1 MGLMRAEL
9 IAVGSE
15 LVHFS
20 MRDTNSDWLT
30 ERLLGLGI
38 RVASRRAIE
47 DDENHIA
54 FAVSQAM
61 ERSPLVLVCG
71 GLGPTE
77 DDLTRAGIA
86 RALDRPL
93 VRDDAVSADLER
105 RFRERGRRFTPEQA
119 RQAYRP
125 EGAEWLPN
133 PLGTAP
139 GFVVDRDDHLVFA
152 LPGVPAELEMMFDA
166 GVAPRVRV
174 RFTGQTIAHR
184 VFRVSRRTE
193 SSLDAAI
200 RDLYGEPGL
209 TVTVLARS
217 TGLEVLATVETD
229 DAAESVRRLDALDG
243 ALVERLGSIICK
255 RSKPTDG

>member
-1 MGLMRAEL
+1 MRAEL

-86 RALDRPL
+86 RLGWLLSRDL
-93 VRDDAVSADLER
+93 V
-105 RFRERGRRFTPEQA
+105 Q
-119 RQAYRP
+119 
-125 EGAEWLPN
+125 
-133 PLGTAP
+133 
-139 GFVVDRDDHLVFA
+139 
-152 LPGVPAELEMMFDA
+152 MFDFQKN
-166 GVAPRVRV
+166 VAV
-174 RFTGQTIAHR
+174 Q
-184 VFRVSRRTE
+184 
-193 SSLDAAI
+193 
-200 RDLYGEPGL
+200 
-209 TVTVLARS
+209 VTRQL
-217 TGLEVLATVETD
+217 
-229 DAAESVRRLDALDG
+229 
-243 ALVERLGSIICK
+243 
-255 RSKPTDG
+255 